1 MNQCSQERRRVRVG
15 QRGHG
20 ATGPGKKDPSLGGVL
35 PGLLRLQQG
44 TPMRT
49 RPCWS
54 LGSFWNDY
62 PNSVPYSLRQ
72 IRLEESKHEDDHLT
86 SQQGNGTKRCPIQSQ
101 IPLKQTSLLLVPLP
115 PFPCPPAIARTT
127 GPPHADF
134 DRFKPRVGAAQQL
147 KRGAPA
153 AADLAGLG
161 ARGAQPPGSEPWG
174 RMTVVSSGSIGLM
187 SFGRMTASARFK
199 ETGSCWILSTV

>member
-1 MNQCSQERRRVRVG
+1 MQSHGIRVRAPIYCTPAGRTGAQRPQGIRIVGRVEKHVPCAPKLCQSWGAIMNQCSQERRRVRVG

-86 SQQGNGTKRCPIQSQ
+86 SQQGNGTKRCPIQS
-101 IPLKQTSLLLVPLP
+101 
-115 PFPCPPAIARTT
+115 
-127 GPPHADF
+127 
-134 DRFKPRVGAAQQL
+134 
-147 KRGAPA
+147 
-153 AADLAGLG
+153 
-161 ARGAQPPGSEPWG
+161 
-174 RMTVVSSGSIGLM
+174 
-187 SFGRMTASARFK
+187 
-199 ETGSCWILSTV
+199 